1 MLPQAQTMQEKRNQ
15 TTQRIV
21 KAAAT
26 IFSEVGFAGARID
39 EIAQCAGVN
48 KATIYYHIGD
58 KQALYAQVIHTL
70 FEDAADRFERNVGKA
85 HSPVEKLKCYIQTVA
100 DAMEQHPELAAI
112 MLWEQA
118 AGGRNFPEM
127 VVQSLARILAVI
139 SGILLEGIDKGVFIE
154 TKPLIVH
161 MMIIGTT
168 VFVKRSAPIRAKFDS
183 QAGTPLPVDLDLD
196 LNAVNEIE
204 TLVLNAVL
212 KKK

>member
-100 DAMEQHPELAAI
+100 DAMERHPELAAI

-183 QAGTPLPVDLDLD
+183 QADRPLPVDLDLD